1 MELPGSPPLNVQLW
15 YGTILV
21 ADLRNV
27 IVHQGTWFGLYE
39 QRVTR
44 EQGKPE
50 TRICDYIAFC
60 EKWHKR
66 LKQGKN
72 PDAAQFDSFKDVL
85 NSGLW
90 RVPFA
95 DQSELSL
102 PEGPIFV
109 QGEASWNHPENEPT
123 RESAAYEY
131 WCRRTNG

>member
-1 MELPGSPPLNVQLW
+1 MEHSDAPPLNVQLW

-27 IVHQGTWFGLYE
+27 IVHQGTWFGEYE
-39 QRVTR
+39 KHFAR
-44 EQGKPE
+44 EQGKQE
-50 TRICDYIAFC
+50 TRICAYISFC

-72 PDAAQFDSFKDVL
+72 PDATQFDQFNDVL

-95 DQSELSL
+95 DGSELKI
-102 PEGPIFV
+102 PDGPIFV
-109 QGEASWNHPENEPT
+109 QGEASWSHPESEPS

-131 WCRRTNG
+131 WCQR